1 MASWVCKASSLP
13 DSASSDTSSKMLVAE
28 LPSIE
33 IVVLDEGINEHS
45 RGGWRWFLGD
55 WRKHK
60 LHAGSCCNSG
70 TNLRG
75 VANPRRNPRQ
85 FLLKKFFGSYCMS
98 TRCFFFTTFCGVFQ
112 QKFVATN
119 NRTKTTR
126 KPNQTI
132 KTPFLCSDQAPPPP
146 PLNQKALHRW
156 LIRRKRRSLLRLCMG
171 QEHPCT

>member
-1 MASWVCKASSLP
+1 MGTHSLP
-13 DSASSDTSSKMLVAE
+13 TFRLFCSVLCYCVFVGARHPSMESGHSA
-28 LPSIE
+28 
-33 IVVLDEGINEHS
+33 
-45 RGGWRWFLGD
+45 GGWRWFLGD

-85 FLLKKFFGSYCMS
+85 FLLKNFFGSYCMS

-132 KTPFLCSDQAPPPP
+132 TRGGDSPPSEMQCSG
-146 PLNQKALHRW
+146 RVSE
-156 LIRRKRRSLLRLCMG
+156 RS
-171 QEHPCT
+171 